1 MYLPYHEPDAQQM
14 YCTCKLIVSFETSVL
29 NTLVLRDNRFN
40 DHLILRLSTL
50 RSRSTL
56 VSVTAGQRKEI
67 TVELRRK
74 GRRRRGQK
82 RKFLLRV
89 NRLLYDML

>member
-29 NTLVLRDNRFN
+29 NTLGPRDNRFN

-74 GRRRRGQK
+74 GQLQSFPMEGEGDK
-82 RKFLLRV
+82 SV
-89 NRLLYDML
+89 SSYYE